1 MPNTNL
7 NTGNKYLDEA
17 IRGSNMTG
25 FGVGVI
31 GVGGITM
38 ATGAFLITFGGPVG
52 MVIGSVLMIA
62 GAIVCVVGA
71 VAALIG
77 LFRTLISGVKFL
89 IEQGAI
95 FVKWLSEKIN
105 EVIKN
110 VVNGLVEAGKKA
122 LSAVKQAYQWLKD
135 GAIAIVTK
143 VGEVANSVISAVYE
157 KVQEMGRMIAH
168 VGEQVKNM
176 IQQGINKLIEF
187 KDKLFEMTYSFIRE
201 SVQML
206 FQAGEIIELLGSA
219 ATQIM
224 ADIVT
229 LQWDKIIGHVIEK
242 IDEFQHE
249 ASRDFKLSKRGFDH
263 ELAKEIGNELQ
274 ELARKLN
281 DFSERVYKVQ
291 ETFKESESTIESQ
304 LKGLGGRLCL
314 SY

>member
-1 MPNTNL
+1 M
-7 NTGNKYLDEA
+7 
-17 IRGSNMTG
+17 
-25 FGVGVI
+25 
-31 GVGGITM
+31 
-38 ATGAFLITFGGPVG
+38 
-52 MVIGSVLMIA
+52 
-62 GAIVCVVGA
+62 
-71 VAALIG
+71 
-77 LFRTLISGVKFL
+77 

-95 FVKWLSEKIN
+95 FVKWLGEKIN

-122 LSAVKQAYQWLKD
+122 LSAVKRAYQWLKD
-135 GAIAIVTK
+135 GASAIVTK
-143 VGEVANSVISAVYE
+143 VGEVASSVISAVYE

-281 DFSERVYKVQ
+281 NFSERVYKVQ